1 MVYSATGSSD
11 LFFIIGC
18 LTSNL
23 LVLGLFQ
30 LAFFLCGELI
40 SASLLDKIRPLS
52 LLPGSVM
59 NRVRYQK
66 PIRKSKNCEVDED

>member
-11 LFFIIGC
+11 LFLILGC

-40 SASLLDKIRPLS
+40 SVSLLDKIRPLS
-52 LLPGSVM
+52 LLPRSVV
-59 NRVRYQK
+59 NRVRY
-66 PIRKSKNCEVDED
+66 IKSQ

>member
-1 MVYSATGSSD
+1 MVYSPTGSSD
-11 LFFIIGC
+11 LFLIFVC

-23 LVLGLFQ
+23 LVLGLFH
-30 LAFFLCGELI
+30 LAFFCGELI
-40 SASLLDKIRPLS
+40 AASLLDQVRPLS
-52 LLPGSVM
+52 LYLPGSIV